1 MSALKKTI
9 DSDDEDG
16 DVIVQARNR
25 SRATRQHQQN
35 SPQQSKSKSR
45 DLSDAKIKLLN
56 VNIEFDQSRLPANE
70 RASNNKTEEVG
81 KAVASSNLAT
91 DKDKQLEQALEDKRK
106 LLDLLGKVKRSFEGF
121 KQRHAALSH

>member
-1 MSALKKTI
+1 M
-9 DSDDEDG
+9 
-16 DVIVQARNR
+16 
-25 SRATRQHQQN
+25 
-35 SPQQSKSKSR
+35 
-45 DLSDAKIKLLN
+45 SDAKIKLLN